1 MFILT
6 ILLLIDIIKINSQ
19 RYILVDLMLMLSKYL
34 TLLGLIKI
42 IMQQFVL
49 VALLLLDRVE
59 ELLGDGHDG
68 VVGRGGFV
76 RDRRADGEGVECGL
90 DYVVGCL
97 VGLFGWLV
105 SCGDVAFQ
113 FHPLVGLLV
122 AGGRGVE
129 RVLQFG

>member
-1 MFILT
+1 
-6 ILLLIDIIKINSQ
+6 
-19 RYILVDLMLMLSKYL
+19 MLSKNL
-34 TLLGLIKI
+34 TLLGLVKI

-76 RDRRADGEGVECGL
+76 CDWRADGEGVEGWL

-97 VGLFGWLV
+97 VGLLGGLV
-105 SCGDVAFQ
+105 GCGEVAF
-113 FHPLVGLLV
+113 
-122 AGGRGVE
+122 
-129 RVLQFG
+129 